1 MKIKIGMLVLL
12 LAGNLCAQQKETV
25 HSIVVVRHESSWYET
40 QMDLWKADVDKNQ
53 KDANAWYNYYSAVRA
68 LRIISKDEA
77 LSKKYD
83 DLCHDIAKKAYE
95 AVPETFEGNHLM
107 HKDGGTGTV
116 DEKYL
121 EKAYAIAPNDPRIF
135 DDIMIYGELNRDQ
148 KKFHDMAVRL
158 FETQDMPG
166 SMLNWAY
173 NLLTELDENAIVF
186 SAGDNDTYAL
196 WIVQEAM
203 NFRTDVQV
211 INTFLIREPKY
222 RSLLFKELG
231 IPQFEMKE
239 NDDDFNKL
247 YGHICKN
254 NNGIPVY
261 ASVSAL
267 QHFEDVFD
275 KDSMYLTGLASKY
288 SGESFDNMSVIRRNY
303 EKRYYLDHLEVVFTA
318 HLADERATFFKGL
331 YLPSLIKLYK
341 HYEACEEK
349 EKMQSTYDLIIRIAK
364 ETNQVEEV
372 NLQLKELAD

>member
-1 MKIKIGMLVLL
+1 MLALL

-25 HSIVVVRHESSWYET
+25 HSVVVVRHEASWYET
-40 QMDLWKADVDKNQ
+40 QMSLWKADVDKNQ

-68 LRIISKDEA
+68 LRIISEDEA

-83 DLCHDIAKKAYE
+83 ELCHDIAKKAYE

-107 HKDGGTGTV
+107 HKDGGTGTA

-121 EKAYAIAPNDPRIF
+121 EKAYAIAPNDPRIT
-135 DDIMIYGELNRDQ
+135 DDIMIYGELKRDQ

-173 NLLTELDENAIVF
+173 NLLAELDENAVVF

-203 NFRTDVQV
+203 NFRPDVQV

-231 IPQFEMKE
+231 LPQFEMKE
-239 NDDDFNKL
+239 DDTDFDKL
-247 YGHICKN
+247 YQHILKN
-254 NNGIPVY
+254 DKGIPVY

-267 QHFEDVFD
+267 GHFEQVLNM
-275 KDSMYLTGLASKY
+275 DSMYLTGLAYKY
-288 SGESFDNMSVIRRNY
+288 SDESFDNMSVIRRNY
-303 EKRYYLDHLEVVFTA
+303 EKRYYLDHLEVVFTK
-318 HLADERATFFKGL
+318 HIADERATYFKSL

-341 HYEACEEK
+341 HYSDCEEN
-349 EKMQSTYDLIIRIAK
+349 EKKKSILDLILRIGK
-364 ETNQVEEV
+364 ETDQVEEV
-372 NLQLKELAD
+372 NLQLKEIEN